1 MPGWGRSNNEV
12 LPLRT
17 CDLFSLS
24 TLNVT
29 TYPFDSLFIPFNLLG
44 FLHDLICTYH
54 CFQLSI
60 ANNSP
65 QDEAQGLIALLGLRR
80 PRLSIPR
87 GSSMSEVDGGGSTS
101 YRSHAP
107 CLSLVW
113 LWLRHHRVNSLVA
126 TAHFVFLHWYCRSKY
141 LDYQVLPILVKG
153 PSIAYGDIQTF
164 TCQMQWISHPKHH
177 TPLFCS

>member
-29 TYPFDSLFIPFNLLG
+29 THPFDSLFIQFNLLG
-44 FLHDLICTYH
+44 FLHELICTYH

-87 GSSMSEVDGGGSTS
+87 GSSMGEVDGGAAHPTGAMRPTSRWCGSDYATIESILWLLLHTS
-101 YRSHAP
+101 YVALI
-107 CLSLVW
+107 LSFKV
-113 LWLRHHRVNSLVA
+113 
-126 TAHFVFLHWYCRSKY
+126 T
-141 LDYQVLPILVKG
+141 G
-153 PSIAYGDIQTF
+153 PSSDADPRQRTIYSK
-164 TCQMQWISHPKHH
+164 W
-177 TPLFCS
+177 